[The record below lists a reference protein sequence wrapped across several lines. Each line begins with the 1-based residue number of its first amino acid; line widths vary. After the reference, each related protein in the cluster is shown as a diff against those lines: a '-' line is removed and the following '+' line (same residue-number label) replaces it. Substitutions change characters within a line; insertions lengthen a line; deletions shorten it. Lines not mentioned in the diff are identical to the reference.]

1 MPVVE
6 GKSRVAV
13 KNILFPTDFSERSA
27 AALPYAAAIA
37 RHYRAKVYVAHVVM
51 REPAVVP
58 AAGPPVSNWK
68 IAEQEMAILD
78 RCDLLNGIPYETL
91 VEEGEIWDVLSEMI
105 RQREIDLIVLGTHG
119 LGGFRKLISGS
130 VAEDI
135 IREAPCPVL
144 AVGPEVPSRAQ
155 LLGDMRHILCATDFG
170 PGSLTALEY
179 AVSIAEENRAQLT
192 VVHAVDAYNPLLVPE
207 NRDDAF
213 QQLLPADTAL
223 VLPPEFVVKIG
234 SAAEVI
240 LELARDRH
248 SDLIVMGAHEAP
260 FGPLSTRLAWP
271 TLHRVLCEARSPV
284 LTVRE

>member
-6 GKSRVAV
+6 RKVRIAL

-27 AALPYAAAIA
+27 VALPYAAAVA
-37 RHYRAKVYVAHVVM
+37 RHYQAKVYLAHVVM
-51 REPAVVP
+51 EPAMAP
-58 AAGPPVSNWK
+58 AAGPPVSNRK

-91 VEEGEIWDVLSEMI
+91 VEEGEIWEVLSEMI
-105 RQREIDLIVLGTHG
+105 RQREIDLIILGTQG
-119 LGGFRKLISGS
+119 RGGFKKLILGS
-130 VAEDI
+130 VAEEI

-155 LLGDMRHILCATDFG
+155 FPGDMHHILCATDFG

-179 AVSIAEENRAQLT
+179 AVSFAEENGAQLT
-192 VVHAVDAYNPLLVPE
+192 IVHAVEPYNPLLVPK
-207 NRDDAF
+207 NRDAF
-213 QQLLPADTAL
+213 EALLPADVLLTA
-223 VLPPEFVVKIG
+223 PPEFVVKIG

-240 LELARDRH
+240 LELAGDKQ
-248 SDLIVMGAHEAP
+248 SDLIVMGAHETPVGA
-260 FGPLSTRLAWP
+260 LSTRLVWP

-284 LTVRE
+284 LTVRG